1 MSIFESYSILW
12 ELLPMYDYLEHW
24 IWLMNQLSRKTRQI
38 WKDYR
43 LAFKNLDRETQ
54 TVLRYNKEFDDQL
67 AKFLV
72 RSSVLSCMSINFWI
86 SSDESFKKFVE
97 MLPKFD
103 DDKVIWFEFWGY
115 KTKDYADF
123 EWQLVCFRSFH
134 VINRSNKL
142 EIKTMI
148 V

>member
-1 MSIFESYSILW
+1 
-12 ELLPMYDYLEHW
+12 MYDYLDHW

-38 WKDYR
+38 WRDYR

-86 SSDESFKKFVE
+86 SSDKSFKKFVE

-103 DDKVIWFEFWGY
+103 DDKI
-115 KTKDYADF
+115 
-123 EWQLVCFRSFH
+123 
-134 VINRSNKL
+134 I
-142 EIKTMI
+142 
-148 V
+148 